1 MSASDPAAPVVGAS
15 RLITFEI
22 SGTIYALPISEV
34 LEVVEDAGMTCVPT
48 LPRESGGVMNW
59 HGEALPVVAP
69 HLLLGGGPMRSRNPG
84 EEQQFLVLT
93 DRPDEAACF
102 GLPIDTVVGLVD
114 GEPGLTRGS
123 EVVVERRP
131 VDGRVVTVINP
142 RQLVARAAEVI
153 ERAAA

>member
-1 MSASDPAAPVVGAS
+1 MSASEFAAPAARES

-69 HLLLGGGPMRSRNPG
+69 HLLLGGDPMRSRNPG
-84 EEQQFLVLT
+84 EERQFLVLT

-153 ERAAA
+153 EGAAD